1 MADLDR
7 ARLTLRLRATSTK
20 SGKTRIIPLRA
31 ALVSELWALRAVH
44 QQARERMAPP
54 TDPSLL
60 TPEARPWI
68 RETNNAC
75 RIFYRVLDRA
85 GIARQST
92 DGVIDLHGLRHTAAS
107 HMARNGVPL
116 TVTQRM
122 LGHAD
127 PSRTAHVYTHLG
139 AEVLRV
145 ADGVLLTGSAR
156 ARSA

>member
-54 TDPSLL
+54 TDPNLL
-60 TPEARPWI
+60 TPEARPWV
-68 RETNNAC
+68 RETNNAR

-85 GIARQST
+85 GIARRST
-92 DGVIDLHGLRHTAAS
+92 DGVTIEGAS
-107 HMARNGVPL
+107 IRSPE
-116 TVTQRM
+116 TS
-122 LGHAD
+122 
-127 PSRTAHVYTHLG
+127 PSTTSP
-139 AEVLRV
+139 
-145 ADGVLLTGSAR
+145 GSAR
-156 ARSA
+156 GTKTGPAATPSP